1 MMKTLKKLMIG
12 IIVVAIIAII
22 VSIVLIPIGLS
33 LNLAYFEI
41 TGSFLGLENTLAD
54 LSKHI
59 SFWLLIFIFTIST
72 VLMIISLIESP
83 AKSFAIIFT
92 LISFIATFGAI
103 EIVEITINSANLE
116 RPNLF
121 ENILKSVVYTAGTL
135 SILNH
140 LDDTSE
146 D

>member
-1 MMKTLKKLMIG
+1 MKTLKKLMIG